1 MQKHIFIAHFV
12 SFLEYLVVRRG
23 LMING
28 YNPNTPSSG
37 HFVHICSSSI

>member
-37 HFVHICSSSI
+37 HFVHSSI